1 MEIYKYMKRELSK
14 LEFLAFERQR
24 YYMELTGQIDK
35 SGKMLVNVNYD
46 ELLKEEF
53 IEYIE
58 AREVNDRLEMVD
70 ALCDII
76 VCQAGAEI
84 QHNRTCNFYFE
95 HKGDI
100 SRYIDLQSNEF
111 DFVGGLNEVFDNNLA
126 RLQYDENGK
135 VILDMR
141 EFLEDGTKNPKF
153 GKVKKKDITPN
164 LKQFFRN

>member
-1 MEIYKYMKRELSK
+1 MTKSEFKELGN
-14 LEFLAFERQR
+14 LALKRQR

-35 SGKMLVNVNYD
+35 NGKMLVNVNYV
-46 ELLKEEF
+46 ELLKEEYNEF
-53 IEYIE
+53 MK
-58 AREVNDRLEMVD
+58 ARDVNDRIEMVD

-76 VCQAGAEI
+76 VCQAGVNI
-84 QHNRTCNFYFE
+84 QRNCTYFIDE
-95 HKGDI
+95 EKILGYI
-100 SRYIDLQSNEF
+100 SSHDREF

-126 RLQYDENGK
+126 RLQYDENGN

-164 LKQFFRN
+164 LQQFFRN